1 MPANPSPIP
10 PEVELVRSF
19 VNTVDV
25 DEGTEELAAP
35 DDLSRWLIAAGL
47 VPKGT
52 VASGRDLRVALQLR
66 EALRSD
72 LLANH
77 DGDHSPADQAALD
90 AACRELPLHA
100 VSTARGLE
108 PAVSGLRSGLAAIVA
123 ASVTSR
129 IKGTWT
135 RLKICPAEDCQWA
148 FYDISRNRSKR
159 WCSMETCGNRHKVRA
174 FRDRAHT

>member
-1 MPANPSPIP
+1 MPATPAPIP
-10 PEVELVRSF
+10 TEVELVRSF
-19 VNTVDV
+19 VNTVDF
-25 DEGTEELAAP
+25 DEGTEELGVP
-35 DDLSRWLIAAGL
+35 EDLSRWLIKAGL

-66 EALRSD
+66 EALRAD
-72 LLANH
+72 LAANH
-77 DGDHSPADQAALD
+77 DGNHGAAQRAALD

-100 VSTARGLE
+100 VSTAAGLA
-108 PAVSGLRSGLAAIVA
+108 PAFTGLRSGLAALVA

-129 IKGTWT
+129 IKGSWT
-135 RLKICPAEDCQWA
+135 RLKICPSEDCRWA
-148 FYDISRNRSKR
+148 FYDTSRNRSKR